1 MSVRKV
7 PEVYTQ
13 TIQKLSFLSY
23 IYDHFLFKQEID
35 YYLNRFKKHKIINDY
50 NDIYLRPDL
59 VNKKYILYPY

>member
-13 TIQKLSFLSY
+13 PIQKKSFLSY
-23 IYDHFLFKQEID
+23 IYEHFFFEREIN
-35 YYLNRFKKHKIINDY
+35 YYLLNKKRQIISDY

-59 VNKKYILYPY
+59 VSKKYILYPY